1 MRAEVRARALR
12 IAALAFTA
20 LAAFA
25 HDVRAQY
32 VTGYLKGQ
40 FQVFED
46 QALVPN
52 GDGTFRTDWK
62 RTERWTQT
70 IELQH
75 VAQPRSDLRVMS
87 NFRYTDLSYSK
98 LPDASRSPQ
107 GSVQVTHPWASLFA
121 AYRPSTVTGGLGAT
135 GVSAGDSA
143 RAGAI
148 TARSQET
155 MLLGQIAPPNL
166 PRLDV
171 SWNRRHRNADV
182 LSPEEAGVNR
192 NARLSWTRG
201 ALSSYASLGDQSI
214 DHPAQNTRGT
224 TQRTGGA
231 GAALHLT
238 PTRQTAMDLQYDF
251 ADARS
256 GNATL
261 TAGSSRSHNAS
272 FNGTLQQ
279 RADMAWNA
287 NWMFRRSQA
296 RGPRTTT
303 LDDHEAALN
312 WSFDPRG
319 PLRLLAAGGTRT
331 ARTVAGSGLSEYASA
346 VASLDGDVRPG
357 WRGTATAS
365 HVTNW
370 DPGHGTYSVDA
381 GRIGSRLRLARGLE
395 ANVDA
400 SVTANGDTGVRD
412 SRVVSDASGRLRA
425 TPLRSLNVGLSAR
438 IYRSGPTL
446 ADGNSRARSILWD
459 VRWRVVP
466 TLELTGSS
474 SITGVLPN
482 DRPRNTTRLAGARW
496 NPFARVQL
504 AADWSKSD
512 QSRTD
517 SSAQPVSGRE
527 IASAHLLALLS
538 RSLQLDASGSIADR
552 GTARENRQMNVSL
565 TWALGR

>member
-251 ADARS
+251 AAELALADQPAALVERI
-256 GNATL
+256 NAKL
-261 TAGSSRSHNAS
+261 LLGAMPAELKAEIQGAIEKMAIPA
-272 FNGTLQQ
+272 L
-279 RADMAWNA
+279 RAD
-287 NWMFRRSQA
+287 
-296 RGPRTTT
+296 
-303 LDDHEAALN
+303 
-312 WSFDPRG
+312 
-319 PLRLLAAGGTRT
+319 
-331 ARTVAGSGLSEYASA
+331 ASNQRQ
-346 VASLDGDVRPG
+346 V
-357 WRGTATAS
+357 
-365 HVTNW
+365 N
-370 DPGHGTYSVDA
+370 DA
-381 GRIGSRLRLARGLE
+381 K
-395 ANVDA
+395 
-400 SVTANGDTGVRD
+400 
-412 SRVVSDASGRLRA
+412 
-425 TPLRSLNVGLSAR
+425 
-438 IYRSGPTL
+438 
-446 ADGNSRARSILWD
+446 RAR
-459 VRWRVVP
+459 VNAAVF
-466 TLELTGSS
+466 
-474 SITGVLPN
+474 
-482 DRPRNTTRLAGARW
+482 LAVIS
-496 NPFARVQL
+496 PEFQVQ
-504 AADWSKSD
+504 K
-512 QSRTD
+512 
-517 SSAQPVSGRE
+517 
-527 IASAHLLALLS
+527 
-538 RSLQLDASGSIADR
+538 
-552 GTARENRQMNVSL
+552 
-565 TWALGR
+565 